1 MLVYEQAGSGDIL
14 SSFQV
19 SCCMQVVSSLSPPRP
34 TAVTLK
40 SLFRRLSHHH
50 PKVNVFL
57 FAALESI
64 ADMLCSSILHG
75 ALGHGLRVTA
85 VSACC
90 ASQAHYASGFC
101 RSMCSVVVS
110 SMCSVL
116 LLPSSGLPLI
126 LVSGDDGYFVV
137 RL

>member
-64 ADMLCSSILHG
+64 ADMLCSSICMVL
-75 ALGHGLRVTA
+75 LVMVFVPLL
-85 VSACC
+85 
-90 ASQAHYASGFC
+90 
-101 RSMCSVVVS
+101 
-110 SMCSVL
+110 SVL
-116 LLPSSGLPLI
+116 
-126 LVSGDDGYFVV
+126 VV
-137 RL
+137 LAKHTMLQGSAVVCALW